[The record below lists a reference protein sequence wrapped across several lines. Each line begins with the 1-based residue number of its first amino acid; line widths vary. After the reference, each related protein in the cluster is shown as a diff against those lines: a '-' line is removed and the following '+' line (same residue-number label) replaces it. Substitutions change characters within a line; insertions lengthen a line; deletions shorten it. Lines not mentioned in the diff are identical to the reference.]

1 MIRFN
6 GAVFVLLFMS
16 CIINQEYVLEVRL
29 LVAGL
34 LGNKMFS
41 LSFYQAIAFRLA
53 NLTNAFF
60 SQWAE

>member
-41 LSFYQAIAFRLA
+41 LCLFIKPLLSDWLI
-53 NLTNAFF
+53 
-60 SQWAE
+60 